1 MDLASKSCLVNGL
14 GHAAGFFGFFGIYF
28 SVSLLAPFGDRGW
41 PPPTVFACEV
51 LAAAFGMAFAAA
63 NVLLRRSTDVLLY
76 RFPIALLSRV
86 LDRRVSLALRWRAPS
101 ALVSGLSSLLLHI
114 FTLHRR
120 LSGGLSL
127 VLLLCATT
135 FLFGFFPITFSA
147 TARLLWLLLPVSF
160 NGVLRLFGD
169 LLVGDLVLVATT
181 RRRSSCWRSS
191 VLVGDLLSRR
201 RSSSL

>member
-1 MDLASKSCLVNGL
+1 MSQCV
-14 GHAAGFFGFFGIYF
+14 HHH
-28 SVSLLAPFGDRGW
+28 R
-41 PPPTVFACEV
+41 
-51 LAAAFGMAFAAA
+51 
-63 NVLLRRSTDVLLY
+63 LLRI
-76 RFPIALLSRV
+76 FALDGR
-86 LDRRVSLALRWRAPS
+86 LA
-101 ALVSGLSSLLLHI
+101 
-114 FTLHRR
+114 
-120 LSGGLSL
+120 GGLSL
-127 VLLLCATT
+127 VLLLRATT
-135 FLFGFFPITFSA
+135 FLFGFFAITLSA

>member
-1 MDLASKSCLVNGL
+1 MGSEMCIRDS
-14 GHAAGFFGFFGIYF
+14 
-28 SVSLLAPFGDRGW
+28 
-41 PPPTVFACEV
+41 
-51 LAAAFGMAFAAA
+51 
-63 NVLLRRSTDVLLY
+63 
-76 RFPIALLSRV
+76 PIALLSRV

-114 FTLHRR
+114 FTLDRR

-127 VLLLCATT
+127 ILLLCAPT

-169 LLVGDLVLVATT
+169 LLLFDSTWDVV
-181 RRRSSCWRSS
+181 SI
-191 VLVGDLLSRR
+191 
-201 RSSSL
+201 